1 MYKAHWFRIL
11 APYGGKPTGT
21 PFLVPMPWS
30 RIATPALCLASCL
43 VSCKRLW
50 RKLVAQPGTRSRH
63 PASTTASHGTRSP
76 LAADT
81 PLAAHQPLTAHTPLA
96 QRAIEDVLLSSDLLQ
111 DILAILVADPPEGG
125 HGMVASVCSQ
135 WAASWKAL
143 RAANYMAAYG
153 LPLRVRAQRQRRA
166 EQALAVAAPHRH
178 CPQALPTGQFP
189 VTLKFRT
196 LIYDCDE
203 EQEVTLKLASQSAFD
218 RWVCEGGV
226 RPPPSRARWP
236 NSGGRSPRRPRKLLG
251 NHGKATLW
259 VKREADLNS
268 FIPVSQLHVKQLHS
282 LAEAVQAQEDATAT
296 GTYLFMEQ
304 PRELTSQMSDGIRCH
319 WTEGSSLESL
329 EHRMEWNLGEE
340 SEDDAEPIPPGPSH
354 HKWHGHRD
362 LLLCVI
368 YPELRLVSSGG
379 SNHLPASSFM

>member
-1 MYKAHWFRIL
+1 MAGPNWYSVL
-11 APYGGKPTGT
+11 
-21 PFLVPMPWS
+21 LPMPWS

-50 RKLVAQPGTRSRH
+50 LKLVAQPGTRSRH

-125 HGMVASVCSQ
+125 HGMGGMVASVCSQ

-143 RAANYMAAYG
+143 GAANYMAAYG
-153 LPLRVRAQRQRRA
+153 FPLRVRAQRQRRA
-166 EQALAVAAPHRH
+166 EQALAVAAPHRY
-178 CPQALPTGQFP
+178 CPQALSTGQFP

-203 EQEVTLKLASQSAFD
+203 EEAVILKLASQSAFD

-226 RPPPSRARWP
+226 RPRHRAG
-236 NSGGRSPRRPRKLLG
+236 SGGRSPAAALL
-251 NHGKATLW
+251 AAFL
-259 VKREADLNS
+259 S
-268 FIPVSQLHVKQLHS
+268 F
-282 LAEAVQAQEDATAT
+282 
-296 GTYLFMEQ
+296 
-304 PRELTSQMSDGIRCH
+304 
-319 WTEGSSLESL
+319 
-329 EHRMEWNLGEE
+329 
-340 SEDDAEPIPPGPSH
+340 
-354 HKWHGHRD
+354 
-362 LLLCVI
+362 
-368 YPELRLVSSGG
+368 
-379 SNHLPASSFM
+379 

>member
-1 MYKAHWFRIL
+1 
-11 APYGGKPTGT
+11 
-21 PFLVPMPWS
+21 MPWA
-30 RIATPALCLASCL
+30 RIATPALCLVSCL
-43 VSCKRLW
+43 VSCKRFW

-125 HGMVASVCSQ
+125 HGMGGMVASVCSQ

-143 RAANYMAAYG
+143 GAANYMAAYG

-166 EQALAVAAPHRH
+166 EQALAVAAPHRY
-178 CPQALPTGQFP
+178 CPQALSTGQFP

-226 RPPPSRARWP
+226 RPPPSRAWWP
-236 NSGGRSPRRPRKLLG
+236 NSGGRSPRRPRKLLE

-304 PRELTSQMSDGIRCH
+304 PRELTSQMSDGTRCH
-319 WTEGSSLESL
+319 WTEGSSKESL
-329 EHRMEWNLGEE
+329 EHRMEPRGR
-340 SEDDAEPIPPGPSH
+340 SRG
-354 HKWHGHRD
+354 
-362 LLLCVI
+362 
-368 YPELRLVSSGG
+368 
-379 SNHLPASSFM
+379 